1 MKGSIR
7 YFSTWFLLC
16 STFVILSGCGLF
28 EKSPENL
35 PKKVGKVLPAI
46 FNDKF
51 THKDFEET
59 LKKPEPYPGKK
70 EILNAIEEKNTS
82 LCYKLLSERY
92 YKVIKED
99 LRFTKDDRPQSF
111 MHWERNEKGIPFLVP
126 SPGIYATSSWKW
138 DLVFTA
144 MITSDMAANTNIKDE
159 KKSLYALAEGCM
171 IAVVQNQ
178 IPKGYDKGMIP
189 HMNFNDKKDQKY
201 WGLKHHSSITQPPI
215 TALGVKSL
223 PNKMEHLAFYPA
235 LTAEIEWWLKQRM
248 DGGLPYVIH
257 PWETGRDAARDTDSQ
272 LIQYFDFKKYEKNK
286 VGKYYP
292 MTRDLVGSG
301 RGKLLEALKK
311 INKMPPSKK
320 AKKLFELR
328 SPDMAAYLIIAL
340 HQIAD
345 FAAEQN
351 DYKTVEEYR
360 KKADEIRKSVNQKM
374 WDEKTGFY
382 YSLGRKPNGKLIK
395 ESGLDP
401 KLFVV
406 NDSGQIMTM
415 VGSAFITLAA
425 GIPDVEQSVE
435 LLNKLEN
442 KKLFDTIWPV
452 PMVAVNDPGYISD
465 EYWRG
470 STWLNI
476 NYFIIE
482 GLVKYG
488 DRFVKEGNV
497 KLANRF
503 YKKAL
508 ELSWKSVSESS
519 VGYFEFFSSNKKG
532 KLGLG
537 AHDFAWSGL
546 ILNIVLNINDI
557 ENKLNKFTV
566 SYAVNSQKTIKIK
579 KEATSNAQ
587 KSK

>member
-1 MKGSIR
+1 MRGKIY
-7 YFSTWFLLC
+7 YFTNCLFLCCAFIVL
-16 STFVILSGCGLF
+16 TGCGLF
-28 EKSPENL
+28 EGSSKNKH
-35 PKKVGKVLPAI
+35 KKNGKVLPAI

-51 THKDFEET
+51 THNDFEKT
-59 LKKPEPYPGKK
+59 LKKTEAYPDDQK
-70 EILNAIEEKNTS
+70 IQNAIKEKNSS

-92 YKVIKED
+92 SKVIRED
-99 LRFTKDDRPQSF
+99 LRFTPDERPQNF
-111 MHWERNEKGIPFLVP
+111 MHWERNRDGIPFLVP

-144 MITSDMAANTNIKDE
+144 MITSDMAANTNVKNE
-159 KKSLYALAEGCM
+159 KESLYALAEGCM
-171 IAVVQNQ
+171 LAVIQNQ

-189 HMNFNDKKDQKY
+189 HMNFNDKKDQKF

-223 PNKMEHLAFYPA
+223 PNKNERMAFYPA
-235 LTAEIEWWLKQRM
+235 LTGEIEWWLKQRM

-272 LIQYFDFKKYEKNK
+272 LISYFDLKKYEIKK

-292 MTRDLVGSG
+292 MTRDLIGSG
-301 RGKLLEALKK
+301 RVKLLNALQK

-340 HQIAD
+340 RQTAD
-345 FAAEQN
+345 FAVENN
-351 DYKTVEEYR
+351 DYKTAVRYR
-360 KKADEIRKSVNQKM
+360 DKADEIVKIVNNKM
-374 WDEKTGFY
+374 WDDKTGFY
-382 YSLGRKPNGKLIK
+382 YSLGRKPDKKLIAK
-395 ESGLDP
+395 SGLDP
-401 KLFVV
+401 KLFIVS
-406 NDSGQIMTM
+406 DSGQIMTM
-415 VGSAFITLAA
+415 VGSAFVTFAA
-425 GIPDVEQSVE
+425 GIPDVEQAVE
-435 LLNKLEN
+435 LLNKLED

-452 PMVAVNDPGYISD
+452 PMVAINDPGYISD

-476 NYFIIE
+476 NYFIIQ

-488 DRFVKEGNV
+488 DRFVKEGHV

-519 VGYFEFFSSNKKG
+519 VGYYEFFSSNKKG

-546 ILNIVLNINDI
+546 ILNIVLNINII

-566 SYAVNSQKTIKIK
+566 SYAVNNQETIKE
-579 KEATSNAQ
+579 KEEENPNAQ